1 MPAAQQ
7 SQDDRIRALTTHLRA
22 FEEAEWSRRDIPQAG
37 SLGIEPRSRATE
49 AREVSGY
56 SAPHSRGQGAAAA
69 NSE

>member
-56 SAPHSRGQGAAAA
+56 SAPQSRG
-69 NSE
+69 